1 MKLRHVVNTKRKFGE
16 AGCYYY
22 AKVTL
27 PNGIKKDAL
36 FLESSVDDALIRA
49 EKQRED
55 VPRSSRWPQWLL
67 KWMA

>member
-27 PNGIKKDAL
+27 PNGVMQFVAPGTASARCTIETISEFDSHRFQHAL
-36 FLESSVDDALIRA
+36 V
-49 EKQRED
+49 
-55 VPRSSRWPQWLL
+55 
-67 KWMA
+67 

>member
-36 FLESSVDDALIRA
+36 FLETSVDEAAIKSA
-49 EKQRED
+49 
-55 VPRSSRWPQWLL
+55 P
-67 KWMA
+67 

>member
-27 PNGIKKDAL
+27 PNGVKKDAL
-36 FLESSVDDALIRA
+36 FLESSVDDALFFLAPNHCERMYNN
-49 EKQRED
+49 ERE
-55 VPRSSRWPQWLL
+55 RS
-67 KWMA
+67 